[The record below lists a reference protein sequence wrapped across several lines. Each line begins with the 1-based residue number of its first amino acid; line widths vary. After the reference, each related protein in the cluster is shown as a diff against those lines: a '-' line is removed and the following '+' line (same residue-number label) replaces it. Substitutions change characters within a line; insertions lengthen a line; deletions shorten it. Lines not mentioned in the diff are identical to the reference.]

1 VPDAERLSPA
11 FPASPFSL
19 CRAGNPS
26 ALFGID
32 RSIASGGKIQVILAQ
47 IHQLVANPASLG
59 FFQEGQTVGFSP
71 IDLWNNMGWLAR
83 GVVFVLFIM
92 SIWSLAVMIDR
103 WLYFNAAR
111 KQSREFAPRVAGA
124 LKEGKLDE
132 AVKVADR
139 NKKSHL
145 AEVVTAGLQEFRNY
159 GGGGAVSVEQIESSK
174 RALERAEA
182 IVHAKLKR
190 GLGSL
195 ATIGSTAPFVGLFGT
210 VAGILKAF
218 QEIATQK
225 TPGIGAVAGGI
236 SEALVTT
243 AFGLFVAIPA
253 VWLFNYFTNRVEA
266 FDVEMDNSS
275 SELIDYFIKQSNRR

>member
-1 VPDAERLSPA
+1 M
-11 FPASPFSL
+11 
-19 CRAGNPS
+19 
-26 ALFGID
+26 
-32 RSIASGGKIQVILAQ
+32 ILAHL
-47 IHQLVANPASLG
+47 HQLSLHASTLG
-59 FFQEGQTVGFSP
+59 AFFQDDNTAIGFGP
-71 IDLWNNMGWLAR
+71 VALWNQMGWLAR
-83 GVVFVLFIM
+83 GVVIVLLIM
-92 SIWSLAVMIDR
+92 SVWSLAVMIDR
-103 WLYFNAAR
+103 YLYFAAAR

-145 AEVVTAGLQEFRNY
+145 AEVVTSGLQEFRNY
-159 GGGGAVSVEQIESSK
+159 GGGNVSAEQIESSK

-190 GLGSL
+190 GLSGL
-195 ATIGSTAPFVGLFGT
+195 ATIGATAPFVGLFGT

-218 QEIATQK
+218 GQIAAQK
-225 TPGIGAVAGGI
+225 TTGIAAIASGI

-243 AFGLFVAIPA
+243 ALGLLVAIPA
-253 VWLFNYFTNRVEA
+253 VWAFNYFTSKVEA

-275 SELIDYFIKQSNRR
+275 SELVDYFIKQSRR